1 MNGIKPEDLEKRNLK
16 IEIDQQKKYFLFLI
30 GIPGKNFY
38 LVMLC
43 KFEIPLGPLWRSQT
57 WNCAKRWDWILWK
70 LIFENN
76 LCKFGTPKDLM
87 HAVKSW
93 GCNWFFFAGGDFP
106 MASWWKEWNLYIR
119 ENAWFNGWII
129 FERINFGLCGMWNL
143 WTKEQYKGFFKQYQ
157 VRPLQLTALQP
168 VRFFNLESNLY
179 IRRKVWILKKEAKK
193 RIA

>member
-1 MNGIKPEDLEKRNLK
+1 
-16 IEIDQQKKYFLFLI
+16 
-30 GIPGKNFY
+30 
-38 LVMLC
+38 
-43 KFEIPLGPLWRSQT
+43 
-57 WNCAKRWDWILWK
+57 
-70 LIFENN
+70 
-76 LCKFGTPKDLM
+76 M

-93 GCNWFFFAGGDFP
+93 RCNWFFFAGGDFP

-168 VRFFNLESNLY
+168 VRFFNLESNLH
-179 IRRKVWILKKEAKK
+179 IRRKMSANIESIGFGRQFFEVRGRKSVDMTKQHFNHFKICWRNVSDFDIDGRTQAY
-193 RIA
+193 R